1 MPLFKGATKMELV
14 TKEYFNV
21 VMNTFEQA
29 SYLERVAKEV
39 GYPHAMFKWVT
50 NNVPHPDGTWS
61 RYYFL
66 HDFDEFEQLGYDSEI
81 VGDTQDN
88 TNLFEYAEELN
99 ELKGSDFYHKIF
111 K

>member
-1 MPLFKGATKMELV
+1 MELV
-14 TKEYFNV
+14 TKEYFKV

-39 GYPHAMFKWVT
+39 GYPHAVFKWVT
-50 NNVPHPDGTWS
+50 NNVKHPDGTWS

-99 ELKGSDFYHKIF
+99 DLKGSDFYHNVF
-111 K
+111 SD